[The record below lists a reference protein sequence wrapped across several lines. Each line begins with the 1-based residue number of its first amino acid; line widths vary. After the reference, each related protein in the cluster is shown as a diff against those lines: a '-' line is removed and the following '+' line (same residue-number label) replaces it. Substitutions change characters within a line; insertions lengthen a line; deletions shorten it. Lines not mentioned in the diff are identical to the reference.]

1 MVNIWDFIITNLLSK
16 PFRNMDWY
24 DFFNFVL
31 VQFGEKDFHVIANE
45 SCGLIFSTASSK
57 NNISCP

>member
-1 MVNIWDFIITNLLSK
+1 
-16 PFRNMDWY
+16 MDWY